1 MAPFWFGAW
10 NRRTDHVINMLVKR
24 DESFLLIVDVQEKL
38 APAVDGADRVVANIV
53 FLAKAA
59 SCLGVPILITEHC
72 PNRIGHTLPDILHA
86 SGNAKVVDKVHFCA
100 QSESVFTAA
109 LRRLDRG
116 KPIICGMEAHVC
128 VLQTA
133 LGLKEAGY
141 DPFVST
147 DAMASRST
155 GDYATALERFRQNG
169 IEAVTCE
176 MVVFE
181 WLRRADTSEFR
192 DLLALIKK
200 RPASP

>member
-1 MAPFWFGAW
+1 ML
-10 NRRTDHVINMLVKR
+10 INP

-59 SCLGVPILITEHC
+59 SRLDVPILITEHC
-72 PNRIGHTLPDILHA
+72 PDRIGHTLADILHA
-86 SGNAKVVDKVHFCA
+86 AGNAKVVDKVHFCA
-100 QSESVFTAA
+100 QSEPGFAA
-109 LRRLDRG
+109 AVRRLDRG
-116 KPIICGMEAHVC
+116 KPIICGMEAHIC

-141 DPFVST
+141 DPFVSI

-169 IEAVTCE
+169 IEVVTCE

-181 WLRRADTSEFR
+181 WLQRAETSEFR
-192 DLLALIKK
+192 DLLALIKVRPTGPGK
-200 RPASP
+200 RSRSVAN